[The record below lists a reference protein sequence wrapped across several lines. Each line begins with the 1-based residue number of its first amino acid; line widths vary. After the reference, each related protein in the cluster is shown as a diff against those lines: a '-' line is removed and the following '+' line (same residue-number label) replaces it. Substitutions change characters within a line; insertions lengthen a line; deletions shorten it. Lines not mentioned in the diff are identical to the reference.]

1 VAVQSRITTRVY
13 LLFALMV
20 TVFTGQSVCA
30 DELPGILTIE
40 ISGLKEA
47 TGSVHIAVYS
57 SDSTWLEEGAVL
69 TRTVVIAD
77 ALDGD
82 LVRTDLELPM
92 GEYAVSAYHDVDG
105 NGELAT
111 NFIGLPSEPIAVSNN
126 KFVKYMK
133 PKYEDAV
140 FTLGAEPVIQHII
153 MREL

>member
-1 VAVQSRITTRVY
+1 MAQRASITACASLVLVLVAQAVS
-13 LLFALMV
+13 
-20 TVFTGQSVCA
+20 A

-47 TGSVHIAVYS
+47 TGSVQIAVYN

-77 ALDGD
+77 SLEGD
-82 LVRTDLELPM
+82 LVRTEVELPM
-92 GEYAVSAYHDVDG
+92 GEYAISAFHDMDG
-105 NGELAT
+105 NGELDT
-111 NFIGLPSEPIAVSNN
+111 NFVGIPSEPFAVSNN
-126 KFVKYMK
+126 VVEKFRA

-140 FTLGAEPVIQHII
+140 FTVGAEPVIQHII

>member
-1 VAVQSRITTRVY
+1 MAVQMRLATRVCLSVVLMVAVS
-13 LLFALMV
+13 
-20 TVFTGQSVCA
+20 TGQSAVA

-57 SDSTWLEEGAVL
+57 SESTWLEEGAVL

-77 ALDGD
+77 TLDGD
-82 LVRTDLELPM
+82 LVRTDMELPM
-92 GEYAVSAYHDVDG
+92 GEYAVSAYHDIDG
-105 NGELAT
+105 NGELDT
-111 NFIGLPSEPIAVSNN
+111 NFVGLPSEPIAVSNN
-126 KFVKYMK
+126 KFVKYMS